1 VKLLEDSTAAGAG
14 ADALLLRARA
24 LEESARHEDALEA
37 YRAYLRAA
45 APGDGRR
52 AVALTRLARVAISAG
67 RSKEAVEALGA
78 IPAST
83 GAALVSWAAAEGAEV
98 LAPRGD
104 TATVARLV
112 GLVHEAAAGEAA
124 WRALPRAR
132 LAAGDSLGAERA
144 FVAAREGGSER
155 RRGDASAEAGRLAL
169 ARGDSAVARRL
180 LVDGVE
186 WGRGAARARA
196 AEALLSFQDTD
207 LALTLRMAAA
217 LDAVHDHVPALR
229 AYDRAARL
237 VGGAGAALPDSA
249 RLSRARLM
257 STVASRQAE
266 AVEEFRALRASVRD
280 PAVGALTLD
289 TWARLRLRQGR
300 RQDAAT
306 VRGWLLEEYPESP
319 QAAEVLW
326 SLGQAAESAGQADA
340 ALRHYARL
348 AERAP
353 EHARSG
359 QGRMRM
365 GQILFAKGDRA
376 GAARVWEAYLRDFPT
391 GRRWQEASFWAARM
405 RRELGQEAEARRI
418 LARLGSED
426 PASYYAVMGAALVG
440 EPFALAVPPGDTA
453 APPRWVGEGLA
464 RAALLQDAGL
474 AAGAD
479 AEVARLT
486 QRARVSP
493 EALLALA
500 EALVQA
506 GWTLEGINLGWDLRE
521 AGVPWDRRL
530 LKVVF
535 PFPCRELVAREAVE
549 WGLDP
554 ILIAAIIRQESAF
567 KTDIRS
573 DAGAVGL
580 MQVMPG
586 TGAEVARRLGP
597 TPFREAHLEVPD
609 VNLHLGAA
617 FYRDM
622 SRRYDGD
629 ITLVLSAYNAGP
641 ARADRWRR
649 FPDAGDAARFT
660 ESIPF
665 DETRGYV
672 KNVRRNLAVYAAL
685 YGRP

>member
-1 VKLLEDSTAAGAG
+1 
-14 ADALLLRARA
+14 
-24 LEESARHEDALEA
+24 
-37 YRAYLRAA
+37 
-45 APGDGRR
+45 
-52 AVALTRLARVAISAG
+52 
-67 RSKEAVEALGA
+67 
-78 IPAST
+78 
-83 GAALVSWAAAEGAEV
+83 
-98 LAPRGD
+98 
-104 TATVARLV
+104 
-112 GLVHEAAAGEAA
+112 
-124 WRALPRAR
+124 
-132 LAAGDSLGAERA
+132 
-144 FVAAREGGSER
+144 
-155 RRGDASAEAGRLAL
+155 
-169 ARGDSAVARRL
+169 
-180 LVDGVE
+180 
-186 WGRGAARARA
+186 
-196 AEALLSFQDTD
+196 
-207 LALTLRMAAA
+207 
-217 LDAVHDHVPALR
+217 
-229 AYDRAARL
+229 
-237 VGGAGAALPDSA
+237 
-249 RLSRARLM
+249 
-257 STVASRQAE
+257 
-266 AVEEFRALRASVRD
+266 
-280 PAVGALTLD
+280 
-289 TWARLRLRQGR
+289 
-300 RQDAAT
+300 
-306 VRGWLLEEYPESP
+306 
-319 QAAEVLW
+319 
-326 SLGQAAESAGQADA
+326 
-340 ALRHYARL
+340 
-348 AERAP
+348 
-353 EHARSG
+353 
-359 QGRMRM
+359 
-365 GQILFAKGDRA
+365 
-376 GAARVWEAYLRDFPT
+376 
-391 GRRWQEASFWAARM
+391 
-405 RRELGQEAEARRI
+405 
-418 LARLGSED
+418 
-426 PASYYAVMGAALVG
+426 
-440 EPFALAVPPGDTA
+440 
-453 APPRWVGEGLA
+453 VGEGLA

-493 EALLALA
+493 EALLAVA
-500 EALVQA
+500 EALIQA

-554 ILIAAIIRQESAF
+554 ILIAALIRQESAF